1 METYS
6 LTEEKCR
13 VRRELKETAVGLS
26 ERYVAEASRAVC
38 ERVLQSR
45 EFQEA
50 AVVFGYLSFHKEI
63 SVNAVLE
70 AALRLGKMVAVPWI
84 ISRTEMKAARLVSLE
99 NLPLDR
105 YGIRTAPEPVEL
117 ISPEA
122 LELISPEALE
132 LILVPGAG
140 FSEMGGR
147 MGRGAGF
154 YDRFLEETK
163 GFRLGVTCDKLLRK
177 NIPTE
182 THDQT
187 MDALVTETKW
197 IRCAGA

>member
-1 METYS
+1 M
-6 LTEEKCR
+6 
-13 VRRELKETAVGLS
+13 
-26 ERYVAEASRAVC
+26 
-38 ERVLQSR
+38 
-45 EFQEA
+45 
-50 AVVFGYLSFHKEI
+50 FGYLSFHKEI
-63 SVNAVLE
+63 SVDAVLE

-122 LELISPEALE
+122 LELI
-132 LILVPGAG
+132 LVPGAG

-154 YDRFLEETK
+154 
-163 GFRLGVTCDKLLRK
+163 CDKLLRK